1 MRSRGGPWVLACAF
15 GDGTRRRCG
24 ENGTAEDPGT
34 VRQRVECLDL
44 TSFRRNPECFWRH
57 LKKPRGIVEVKPRF
71 DSVVSRLVDDDT
83 VIGAQRGDTLARPA
97 IAIAGHQPVSVQDPG
112 DEIVVG
118 GRPDRLCR
126 RDADGAENVRRRVDQ
141 ARPCTAYGP
150 SLRAGARRPAARR
163 RRSRRSVALLLV
175 YDRSVRAAA
184 LSKWP
189 GSRGTRAPHSHR
201 CSLSS
206 KR

>member
-1 MRSRGGPWVLACAF
+1 MRSRGVPWVLACAF

-24 ENGTAEDPGT
+24 ENGTAEHPGT

-44 TSFRRNPECFWRH
+44 TSFRRNPECFRRH

-118 GRPDRLCR
+118 GRSNRLCR
-126 RDADGAENVRRRVDQ
+126 RDADGAENVRRRVGQ
-141 ARPCTAYGP
+141 ARPCPAYG
-150 SLRAGARRPAARR
+150 SGLCAGARR
-163 RRSRRSVALLLV
+163 S
-175 YDRSVRAAA
+175 AAA
-184 LSKWP
+184 
-189 GSRGTRAPHSHR
+189 GGEVGVA
-201 CSLSS
+201 SLYCWFTTVACGP
-206 KR
+206 RP

>member
-1 MRSRGGPWVLACAF
+1 MARAGAV
-15 GDGTRRRCG
+15 

-71 DSVVSRLVDDDT
+71 DSVVSRFVDDDT

-118 GRPDRLCR
+118 GDQI
-126 RDADGAENVRRRVDQ
+126 DYADE
-141 ARPCTAYGP
+141 
-150 SLRAGARRPAARR
+150 
-163 RRSRRSVALLLV
+163 
-175 YDRSVRAAA
+175 
-184 LSKWP
+184 
-189 GSRGTRAPHSHR
+189 
-201 CSLSS
+201 
-206 KR
+206 